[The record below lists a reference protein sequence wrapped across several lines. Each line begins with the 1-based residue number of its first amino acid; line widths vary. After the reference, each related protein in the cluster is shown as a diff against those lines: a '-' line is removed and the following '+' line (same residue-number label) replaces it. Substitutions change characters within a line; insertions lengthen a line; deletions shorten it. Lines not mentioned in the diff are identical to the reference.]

1 MPERLKLSTRAWL
14 KAVRAEY
21 WLARN
26 LLPDVYSN
34 DALICFNSYAFMDDP
49 EFQRAYERGARA
61 LGDMDWYQWHWRVH
75 VGLWAAGNASR
86 IEGDFVECGV
96 SYGFLSSAVME
107 HLDWDQLGKTFYLLD
122 TFAGLD
128 PRFVSA
134 EEREAGALEKSE
146 ELVRNGMYGSS
157 VDSVRAN
164 FAQWR
169 NQRIVVGAVPET
181 LAQVD
186 SDTVAFLHLD
196 MNCAP
201 PEVAA
206 LRHFWP
212 RLAPGAFVL
221 LDDYANR
228 GRDEQRIAMDEV
240 AAELGVS
247 ICSLPTGQGL
257 LIKPPRPTDRRDE
270 PGNRPAKVAPGIGN
284 GQAPVV
290 RAANKWPL
298 KFRIA
303 WAALRTAY
311 WIPRKVLPDV
321 YSDDA
326 LICFNSHAFMDDP
339 AFRRAYRRG
348 VLALGGKDI
357 HHWHWRVHV
366 GLWAAATAST
376 IEGDFVECGVSHGFL
391 SSAVME
397 YLDWDQRGKMF
408 YLLDTFAGM
417 DPRFVTAGEREA
429 GALIKNQAA
438 LDFGIYGS
446 SVDSVR
452 ANFAQWRNQRIV
464 VGAVPET
471 LEQVEAKSIAF
482 LHIDMNCAPPEVAT
496 LRYFWSRLSPGALVL
511 LDDYANRGRDDQ
523 RIAMDE
529 VAHELGVQICA
540 LPTGQ
545 GLLVKPPE
553 QLRSSSLSAEH
564 AESSRPG

>member
-1 MPERLKLSTRAWL
+1 MAKELKLSTQLWL

-21 WLARN
+21 WLARK

-49 EFQRAYERGARA
+49 AFQRAYQRGARA

-75 VGLWAAGNASR
+75 VGLWAARNASQ

-107 HLDWDQLGKTFYLLD
+107 YLDWDHLGKTFYLLD

-128 PRFVSA
+128 PRFITA
-134 EEREAGALEKSE
+134 EERDSGALEKSQ

-164 FAQWR
+164 FSEWR

-181 LAQVD
+181 LEQVD
-186 SDTVAFLHLD
+186 SAAVAFLHLD

-201 PEVAA
+201 PEVSA

-212 RLAPGAFVL
+212 RLSPGAFVL

-240 AAELGVS
+240 AGELGVS
-247 ICSLPTGQGL
+247 VCTLPTGQGL
-257 LIKPPRPTDRRDE
+257 LIKPPNRTVRGDE
-270 PGNRPAKVAPGIGN
+270 PARHRSRAVQGRRNVPVTPVAS
-284 GQAPVV
+284 
-290 RAANKWPL
+290 KWPI

-311 WIPRKVLPDV
+311 WIPRKVLRDV

-326 LICFNSHAFMDDP
+326 LICLNSHAFMDDP
-339 AFRRAYRRG
+339 AFQRAYERG
-348 VLALGGKDI
+348 VQALGGKDI

-366 GLWAAATAST
+366 GLWAAATASR

-397 YLDWDQRGKMF
+397 YLDWDQLGKMF

-452 ANFAQWRNQRIV
+452 ANFAEWDNQRIV
-464 VGAVPET
+464 VGAVPDT
-471 LEQVEAKSIAF
+471 LEQVEANSIAF

-496 LRYFWSRLSPGALVL
+496 LRYFWPRLSPGAIVL

-529 VAHELGVQICA
+529 VARELGVQICA

-553 QLRSSSLSAEH
+553 QLRPPSVSAEH
-564 AESSRPG
+564 AESSRRG